1 MKKKISFKEKLRRN
15 NQRLDKTLYLDGLG
29 GTFKMSKVK
38 DGHKLET
45 NK

>member
-15 NQRLDKTLYLDGLG
+15 SQGSDKTLYLDGNG
-29 GTFKMSKVK
+29 GTFQMSKVK
-38 DGHKLET
+38 DSYKLET